1 MLDYH
6 YSHARCG
13 FAHAYLLPSLSAIL
27 GKLEIPEKRIF
38 DLGCGNGSIANWLAE
53 RGFKVSGCDPSKS
66 GIARAREAFP
76 ELDLH
81 VGSAYDDLADKFGT
95 FPLVISLEVVEHV
108 YAPRDY
114 ARCLYN
120 LLEPGGYALISTPYH
135 SYLKNLALAVTGK
148 MDEHFTALW
157 DHGHIKFWS
166 ERTLSLLLGEAGL
179 SVEKIHRVGRIPP
192 LANTM
197 LVVAR
202 REK

>member
-1 MLDYH
+1 MSDYH

-13 FAHAYLLPSLSAIL
+13 FAHAYLLPPLREII
-27 GKLEIPEKRIF
+27 GKLDIPEKRLF

-53 RGFKVSGCDPSKS
+53 QGFQVSGCDPSQS

-114 ARCLYN
+114 ARCVYN

-166 ERTLSLLLGEAGL
+166 ERTISRLLDEAKL
-179 SVEKIHRVGRIPP
+179 SVEKIYRVGRFPP
-192 LANTM
+192 LAKTM
-197 LVVAR
+197 IVVAR
-202 REK
+202 RET